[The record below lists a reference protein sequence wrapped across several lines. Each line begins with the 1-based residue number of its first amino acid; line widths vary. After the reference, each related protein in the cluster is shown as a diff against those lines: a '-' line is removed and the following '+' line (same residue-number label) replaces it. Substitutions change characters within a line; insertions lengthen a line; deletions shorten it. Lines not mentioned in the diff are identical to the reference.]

1 MPLEKLAEY
10 MKRRR
15 STSVFSLSFLDVIC
29 CGFGA
34 IILLFVITMG
44 KKTKEITNLRM
55 ALERIIQQRIM
66 KLSEYDIRSEE
77 IQMMLAIE
85 EDKAEKRQREIQ
97 DLDAMIAKLKQQ
109 LNDKKYSQDKLLVEL
124 ETLGEQMAVLQ
135 VDIELEQ
142 KSIQPAPVGV
152 PVESNHI
159 AFVIDTSGSMRDPS
173 TGLIWSYV
181 VQKFEEV
188 LDSYPKVE
196 GIQLLDADGHFIMG
210 RGMRSRWMEDNAET
224 RAFMVRAVR
233 LYPYESNSNPVP
245 GVQRAIRALAEVDKE
260 DFEMGIYVMGDE
272 FTGKSDKVLKDI
284 YKMNHRGDDEVL
296 IAKINAIGFPNLIRQ
311 TLSLSQSGLKF
322 ANLMREMTYQNGGA
336 FVALEREKL
345 RAINRENRDRYPAP
359 PIRRQPTGP
368 SIIFGP

>member
-1 MPLEKLAEY
+1 MPLENLAEH

-15 STSVFSLSFLDVIC
+15 PTTIFSLSFLDVIC

-44 KKTKEITNLRM
+44 QKTKQITNLRM
-55 ALERIIQQRIM
+55 ALERIIQQRVM

-77 IQMMLAIE
+77 IKMMLSME
-85 EDKAEKRQREIQ
+85 EEKAEKSDREIQ
-97 DLDAMIAKLKQQ
+97 DLDAIIAKLKQQ
-109 LNDKKYSQDKLLVEL
+109 LNDKKFSQDKLLVDL
-124 ETLGEQMAVLQ
+124 KTLMKEMAGMQ
-135 VDIELEQ
+135 IDIELEQ
-142 KSIQPAPVGV
+142 NVIEPAPVGV

-159 AFVIDTSGSMRDPS
+159 AFVIDTSGSMRDSS

-188 LDSYPKVE
+188 LDSYPQVK

-210 RGMRSRWMEDNAET
+210 RGMRSRWMEDNPET
-224 RAFMVRAVR
+224 RAYMVRAVR

-245 GVQRAIRALAEVDKE
+245 GVQRAIKALGDVDVE
-260 DFEMGIYVMGDE
+260 DFDMGIYVMGDE
-272 FTGKSDKVLKDI
+272 FAGKSDRVLKEI
-284 YKMNHRGDDEVL
+284 YKMNHTKDGEL
-296 IAKINAIGFPNLIRQ
+296 IARINAIGFPNLIRQ
-311 TLSLSQSGLKF
+311 TLSLSQTGLKF
-322 ANLMREMTYQNGGA
+322 ANLMRELTYENGGA

-345 RAINRENRDRYPAP
+345 KAIDREHRDRYPAP

>member
-1 MPLEKLAEY
+1 

-15 STSVFSLSFLDVIC
+15 PTTVFSLSFLDVIC

-44 KKTKEITNLRM
+44 QKTKQITNLRI
-55 ALERIIQQRIM
+55 ALERIIQQRVM

-77 IQMMLAIE
+77 IKLMLSIE
-85 EDKAEKRQREIQ
+85 EETAKKRDREIQ

-109 LNDKKYSQDKLLVEL
+109 LNDKKFSQDKLLVDL
-124 ETLGEQMAVLQ
+124 KTLMKEMAVLQ

-142 KSIQPAPVGV
+142 KVIKPAPVGV

-173 TGLIWSYV
+173 TSLIRSHV

-188 LDSYPKVE
+188 LDSYPQVD
-196 GIQLLDADGHFIMG
+196 GIQLLDADGHFLMG
-210 RGMRSRWMEDNAET
+210 RGMRSRWMEDNPET
-224 RAFMVRAVR
+224 RDYMVRAVR
-233 LYPYESNSNPVP
+233 LYPRESNSNPVP
-245 GVQRAIRALAEVDKE
+245 GVQRAIRALADVDKE
-260 DFEMGIYVMGDE
+260 DFEMGIYVLGDE
-272 FTGKSDKVLKDI
+272 FTGKSDRVLKDI
-284 YKMNHRGDDEVL
+284 YKMNHTKEDEL
-296 IAKINAIGFPNLIRQ
+296 IAKINAIGFPNVIGT

-322 ANLMREMTYQNGGA
+322 ANLMRELTYENGGA

-345 RAINRENRDRYPAP
+345 KVIDRENRDRYPLP
-359 PIRRQPTGP
+359 PIRRRPTGP